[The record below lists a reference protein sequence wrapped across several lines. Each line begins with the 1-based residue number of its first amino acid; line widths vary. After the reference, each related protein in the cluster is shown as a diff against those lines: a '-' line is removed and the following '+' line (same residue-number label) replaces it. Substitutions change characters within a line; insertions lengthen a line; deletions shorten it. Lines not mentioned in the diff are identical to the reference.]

1 MKIEYLTSFLFYH
14 RSPIFHFL
22 IYTFVNLYVVFVYLL
37 FLREKTF
44 KVSFVCPVLIKNLNE
59 ILTCWIFLDKTFFP
73 KDDCNPL
80 NIYIFQPSVSFYPL
94 QSLAQNFVCGSYLM
108 FVIKI
113 ISHSL
118 QFEVNSFCK
127 EWYN

>member
-14 RSPIFHFL
+14 RIPIFHFL

-44 KVSFVCPVLIKNLNE
+44 KSFVCPVLIKNLNE

-73 KDDCNPL
+73 KDDCNLL
-80 NIYIFQPSVSFYPL
+80 NIYIFQPSISFYPL

-108 FVIKI
+108 FVVKI

-118 QFEVNSFCK
+118 QFEVNSDFK